1 MFGFGIQELLIILAI
16 ILLFFGPKKLPEL
29 AKSFGKGIKE
39 FKNASKEV
47 RADVEFKDGEVLDE
61 TNSDKDSEKRNS

>member
-61 TNSDKDSEKRNS
+61 TNSDKESEKRNS

>member
-39 FKNASKEV
+39 FKKASKEV

-61 TNSDKDSEKRNS
+61 SKSETDSDKRNS